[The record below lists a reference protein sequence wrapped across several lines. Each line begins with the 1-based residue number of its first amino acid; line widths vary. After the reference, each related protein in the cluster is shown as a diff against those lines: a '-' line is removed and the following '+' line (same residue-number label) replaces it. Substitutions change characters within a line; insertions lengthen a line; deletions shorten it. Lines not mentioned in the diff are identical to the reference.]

1 MYKLA
6 ITGGIGSGKTS
17 ASDFL
22 LKSLKSVYIFN
33 ADKESKN
40 HLKNSL
46 SLQHRLINK
55 FGLDITD
62 NNKLNIQKLA
72 DVAFSNKIN
81 QEILNGIMWSEVF
94 ILINNKILDC
104 KKNNISLFVLDAA
117 MIFEAKL
124 EHMFDSTLLITA
136 DKDTRLKR
144 AIKRHNISLEQ
155 IKSRM
160 SLQLSESKK
169 KKLAD
174 YIINNNGTIKQ
185 LENKL
190 KKFYS
195 ELNLP

>member
-1 MYKLA
+1 MYKLG

-22 LKSLKSVYIFN
+22 LKNFKSVYVFN
-33 ADKESKN
+33 ADKESKR

-55 FGLDITD
+55 FGADITT

-72 DVAFSNKIN
+72 EVAFSNKIN
-81 QEILNGIMWSEVF
+81 QEILNGLMWSEVF
-94 ILINNKILDC
+94 ILINNKIEEC
-104 KKNNISLFVLDAA
+104 KNSNISLFIVDAA

-136 DKDTRLKR
+136 DKEIRLKR

-160 SLQLSESKK
+160 SLQLSETKK
-169 KKLAD
+169 KKLSD
-174 YIINNNGTIKQ
+174 YTINNNSIVDK
-185 LENKL
+185 LENNL
-190 KKFYS
+190 KKFYA
-195 ELNLP
+195 ELELP

>member
-1 MYKLA
+1 MYKLG

-22 LKSLKSVYIFN
+22 LKSLKSVYVFN

-55 FGLDITD
+55 FGSDITD

-104 KKNNISLFVLDAA
+104 KKNDISLFVLDAA

-144 AIKRHNISLEQ
+144 AVKRHNISLEQ

-169 KKLAD
+169 KDKVD

-185 LENKL
+185 LENRL

>member
-1 MYKLA
+1 MYKLG

-22 LKSLKSVYIFN
+22 LKSLKSVYVFN

-55 FGLDITD
+55 FGSDITD

-104 KKNNISLFVLDAA
+104 KKNDISLFVLDAA

-144 AIKRHNISLEQ
+144 AVKRHNISLEQ

-160 SLQLSESKK
+160 SLQLSENKK
-169 KKLAD
+169 KNKAD

-185 LENKL
+185 LENRL

>member
-1 MYKLA
+1 MYKLG

-22 LKSLKSVYIFN
+22 LKSLKSVYVFN

-55 FGLDITD
+55 FGSDITD

-104 KKNNISLFVLDAA
+104 KKNDISLFVLDAA

-136 DKDTRLKR
+136 NKDTRLKR
-144 AIKRHNISLEQ
+144 AVTRHNISLEQ

-169 KKLAD
+169 KDKAD
-174 YIINNNGTIKQ
+174 YIINNNGTIKK
-185 LENKL
+185 LENRL

>member
-1 MYKLA
+1 MYKLG

-17 ASDFL
+17 ASEFL
-22 LKSLKSVYIFN
+22 LNSLKSVYVFN

-55 FGLDITD
+55 FGSDITD

-104 KKNNISLFVLDAA
+104 KKNDISLFVLDAA

-136 DKDTRLKR
+136 NKDTRLKR
-144 AIKRHNISLEQ
+144 AVKRHNISLEQ

-169 KKLAD
+169 KDKVD

-185 LENKL
+185 LENRL

>member
-1 MYKLA
+1 MYKLG

-22 LKSLKSVYIFN
+22 LKSLKSVYVFN

-40 HLKNSL
+40 HLKNSI

-55 FGLDITD
+55 FGSDITD

-104 KKNNISLFVLDAA
+104 KKNDISLFVLDAA

-136 DKDTRLKR
+136 NKDTRLKR
-144 AIKRHNISLEQ
+144 AVKRHNISLEQ

-160 SLQLSESKK
+160 SLQLSENKK
-169 KKLAD
+169 KNKAD

-185 LENKL
+185 LENRL

-195 ELNLP
+195 ALNLP

>member
-1 MYKLA
+1 MYKLG

-22 LKSLKSVYIFN
+22 LKNFKSVYVFN
-33 ADKESKN
+33 ADKESKR

-46 SLQHRLINK
+46 SIQHRLINK
-55 FGLDITD
+55 FGADITI

-72 DVAFSNKIN
+72 EIAFSNKIN
-81 QEILNGIMWSEVF
+81 QEILNGLMWSEVF
-94 ILINNKILDC
+94 ILINNKIEEC
-104 KKNNISLFVLDAA
+104 KNSNISLFIVDAA

-136 DKDTRLKR
+136 DKEIRLKR

-160 SLQLSESKK
+160 SLQLSETKK
-169 KKLAD
+169 KKLSD
-174 YIINNNGTIKQ
+174 YTINNNSIVD
-185 LENKL
+185 KL
-190 KKFYS
+190 QNNLRKFYE
-195 ELNLP
+195 ELELP

>member
-1 MYKLA
+1 MYKLG

-17 ASDFL
+17 ASEFL
-22 LKSLKSVYIFN
+22 SKNFKSVYVFN
-33 ADKESKN
+33 ADKESKR

-55 FGLDITD
+55 FGVDITI

-72 DVAFSNKIN
+72 EVAFSNKIN
-81 QEILNGIMWSEVF
+81 QEILNGLMWSEVF
-94 ILINNKILDC
+94 ILINNKIEEC
-104 KKNNISLFVLDAA
+104 KNSNISLFIVDAA

-136 DKDTRLKR
+136 EKEIRLKR

-160 SLQLSESKK
+160 SLQLSETKK

-174 YIINNNGTIKQ
+174 YTINNNSIIDKLQ
-185 LENKL
+185 NNL
-190 KKFYS
+190 KKFYE
-195 ELNLP
+195 ELELP

>member
-1 MYKLA
+1 MYKLG

-22 LKSLKSVYIFN
+22 LKNFKSVYVFN

-40 HLKNSL
+40 HLKSSL

-72 DVAFSNKIN
+72 KVAFSNKVN

-94 ILINNKILDC
+94 ILINNKIEEC
-104 KKNNISLFVLDAA
+104 KNRNVSLFIIDAA

-144 AIKRHNISLEQ
+144 AINRHNISLEQ

-195 ELNLP
+195 ELKLP

>member
-1 MYKLA
+1 MYKLG

-22 LKSLKSVYIFN
+22 LKSLKSVYVFN

-55 FGLDITD
+55 FGSDITD

-104 KKNNISLFVLDAA
+104 KKNDISLFVLDAA

-124 EHMFDSTLLITA
+124 EHMFDSILLITA
-136 DKDTRLKR
+136 NKDTRLKR
-144 AIKRHNISLEQ
+144 AVKRHNISLEQ

-169 KKLAD
+169 KDKAD

-185 LENKL
+185 LENRL

-195 ELNLP
+195 ALNLP

>member
-1 MYKLA
+1 MYKLG
-6 ITGGIGSGKTS
+6 ITGGIGSGKTT

-22 LKSLKSVYIFN
+22 LKSLKSVYVFN

-55 FGLDITD
+55 FGSDITD

-104 KKNNISLFVLDAA
+104 KKNDISLFVLDAA

-144 AIKRHNISLEQ
+144 AVTRHNISLEQ

-169 KKLAD
+169 KDKAD
-174 YIINNNGTIKQ
+174 YIINNNGTIKK
-185 LENKL
+185 LENRL

>member
-1 MYKLA
+1 MYKLG

-22 LKSLKSVYIFN
+22 LKSLKSVYVFN

-55 FGLDITD
+55 FGSDITD

-104 KKNNISLFVLDAA
+104 KKNDISLFVLDAA

-144 AIKRHNISLEQ
+144 AVKRHNISLEQ

-160 SLQLSESKK
+160 SLQLSENKK
-169 KKLAD
+169 KNKAD

-185 LENKL
+185 LENRL

-195 ELNLP
+195 ALNLP

>member
-1 MYKLA
+1 MYKLG
-6 ITGGIGSGKTS
+6 ITGGIGSGKTT

-22 LKSLKSVYIFN
+22 LKSLKSVYVFN

-55 FGLDITD
+55 FGSDITD

-104 KKNNISLFVLDAA
+104 KKNDISLFVLDAA

-136 DKDTRLKR
+136 NKDTRLKR
-144 AIKRHNISLEQ
+144 AVKRHNISLEQ

-169 KKLAD
+169 KDKAD
-174 YIINNNGTIKQ
+174 YIINNNGTIKK
-185 LENKL
+185 LENRL

>member
-1 MYKLA
+1 MYKLG

-17 ASDFL
+17 ASEFL
-22 LKSLKSVYIFN
+22 LKNFKSVYVFN
-33 ADKESKN
+33 ADKESKK

-46 SLQHRLINK
+46 SIQHRLINT
-55 FGLDITD
+55 FGLDITV

-72 DVAFSNKIN
+72 EVAFSNKIN
-81 QEILNGIMWSEVF
+81 QEILNGLMWSEVF
-94 ILINNKILDC
+94 ILINNKIEEC
-104 KKNNISLFVLDAA
+104 KNRNISLFIVDAA

-136 DKDTRLKR
+136 DKEVRLKR

-160 SLQLSESKK
+160 SLQLSEAKK

-174 YIINNNGTIKQ
+174 YTINNNSI
-185 LENKL
+185 LEKLQNNL
-190 KKFYS
+190 KKFYN
-195 ELNLP
+195 ELEIP

>member
-1 MYKLA
+1 MYKLG

-17 ASDFL
+17 ASEFL
-22 LKSLKSVYIFN
+22 LNSLKSVYVFN

-55 FGLDITD
+55 FGSDITD

-104 KKNNISLFVLDAA
+104 KKNDISLFVLDAA

-144 AIKRHNISLEQ
+144 AVKRHNISLEQ

-169 KKLAD
+169 KDKAD

>member
-1 MYKLA
+1 MYKLG

-22 LKSLKSVYIFN
+22 LKSLKSVYVFN

-55 FGLDITD
+55 FGSDITD

-104 KKNNISLFVLDAA
+104 KKNDISLFVLDAA

-136 DKDTRLKR
+136 NKDTRLKR
-144 AIKRHNISLEQ
+144 AVKRHNISLEQ

-169 KKLAD
+169 KNLAD

-185 LENKL
+185 LENRL

-195 ELNLP
+195 ALNLP

>member
-1 MYKLA
+1 MYKLG

-22 LKSLKSVYIFN
+22 LKSLKSVYVFN

-55 FGLDITD
+55 FGSDITD

-104 KKNNISLFVLDAA
+104 KKNDISLFVLDAA

-124 EHMFDSTLLITA
+124 EYMFDSTLLITA
-136 DKDTRLKR
+136 NKDTRLKR
-144 AIKRHNISLEQ
+144 AVKRHNISLEQ

-160 SLQLSESKK
+160 SLQLSENKK
-169 KKLAD
+169 KNKAD

-185 LENKL
+185 LENRL

-195 ELNLP
+195 ALNLP

>member
-1 MYKLA
+1 MYKLG

-17 ASDFL
+17 ASEFL
-22 LKSLKSVYIFN
+22 LNSLKSVYVFN

-40 HLKNSL
+40 HLKNSI

-55 FGLDITD
+55 FGSDITD

-104 KKNNISLFVLDAA
+104 KKNDISLFVLDAA

-144 AIKRHNISLEQ
+144 AVKRHNISLEQ

-169 KKLAD
+169 KDKAD
-174 YIINNNGTIKQ
+174 YIINNNGTIKK
-185 LENKL
+185 LENRL

>member
-1 MYKLA
+1 MYKLG
-6 ITGGIGSGKTS
+6 ITGGIGSGKTT

-22 LKSLKSVYIFN
+22 LKSLKSVYVFN

-104 KKNNISLFVLDAA
+104 KKNDISLFVLDAA

-144 AIKRHNISLEQ
+144 AVKRHNISLEQ

-169 KKLAD
+169 KDKVD

-185 LENKL
+185 LENRL

>member
-1 MYKLA
+1 MYKLG

-22 LKSLKSVYIFN
+22 LKSLKSVYVFN

-55 FGLDITD
+55 FGSDITD

-104 KKNNISLFVLDAA
+104 KKNDISLFVLDAA

-136 DKDTRLKR
+136 NKDTRLKR
-144 AIKRHNISLEQ
+144 AVKRHNISLEQ

-160 SLQLSESKK
+160 SLQLSENKK
-169 KKLAD
+169 KNKAD

-185 LENKL
+185 LENRL

-195 ELNLP
+195 ALNLP

>member
-1 MYKLA
+1 MYKLG

-22 LKSLKSVYIFN
+22 LKSLKSVYVFN

-55 FGLDITD
+55 FGSDITD

-104 KKNNISLFVLDAA
+104 KKNDISLFVLDAA

-144 AIKRHNISLEQ
+144 AVTRHNISLEQ

-169 KKLAD
+169 KDKAD
-174 YIINNNGTIKQ
+174 YIINNNGTIKK
-185 LENKL
+185 LENRL

>member
-1 MYKLA
+1 MYKLG

-22 LKSLKSVYIFN
+22 LKSLKSVYVFN

-40 HLKNSL
+40 HLKNSI

-55 FGLDITD
+55 FGSDITD

-104 KKNNISLFVLDAA
+104 KKNDISLFVLDAA

-124 EHMFDSTLLITA
+124 ENMFDSTLLITA

-144 AIKRHNISLEQ
+144 AVKRHNISLEQ

-169 KKLAD
+169 KNKAD

-190 KKFYS
+190 KKFYT

>member
-1 MYKLA
+1 MYKLG

-17 ASDFL
+17 ASEFL
-22 LKSLKSVYIFN
+22 YENFKSVYLFN
-33 ADKESKN
+33 ADKESKG
-40 HLKNSL
+40 HLKRSL

-55 FGLDITD
+55 FGTDITV

-72 DVAFSNKIN
+72 EVAFSNKIN

-94 ILINNKILDC
+94 ILINNKIEEC
-104 KKNNISLFVLDAA
+104 KKNKISLFIVDAA

-124 EHMFDSTLLITA
+124 EHMFDATLLITA
-136 DKDTRLKR
+136 DKEIRLKR

-160 SLQLSESKK
+160 SLQLSETKK

-174 YIINNNGTIKQ
+174 YTINNNTAIEK
-185 LENKL
+185 LYNNL
-190 KKFYS
+190 KKFHTRL
-195 ELNLP
+195 ELP